1 MVLVAAIQFTR
12 NLVTGTTCAN
22 AVGAS
27 ALNHEVR
34 KDSVKRKSVVESALC
49 EFNKVGNSAR
59 RICMVELNMHV
70 AFFGVDDCF
79 FHAAKLTRKKGL
91 NRKGAKNAAFLSLR
105 TLRPA
110 VKKNEY
116 YSLRTA
122 ALN

>member
-1 MVLVAAIQFTR
+1 MCHAQYATIMVLVATIQFTWDF
-12 NLVTGTTCAN
+12 VTGSTCAN

-27 ALNHEVR
+27 ALNYEIR

-79 FHAAKLTRKKGL
+79 FHAAKLTRNMGL

-105 TLRPA
+105 TLR
-110 VKKNEY
+110 
-116 YSLRTA
+116 LCG
-122 ALN
+122 